1 MHVGLNGCL
10 GPSRKLSGLCWVM
23 DTVSNLYVLNRDAAA
38 VSPENQATPQ
48 TGGGVWKDRNP
59 SSFDP
64 TMLALSLYL
73 ISCFRSYVLR
83 GGFSDVRKQTSA
95 NGNPLGRMLTHK
107 YTFLILQAVS
117 RKHHRSLFTS
127 SSKITGSDR
136 PWCSNVRN
144 FPFHFRFIAEDCQ
157 KGGNI
162 NSRLPSGP
170 RIHQSFVTW

>member
-1 MHVGLNGCL
+1 
-10 GPSRKLSGLCWVM
+10 M
-23 DTVSNLYVLNRDAAA
+23 DTVSNLHVWNRDAAA
-38 VSPENQATPQ
+38 VSPEIQAATQ
-48 TGGGVWKDRNP
+48 TGGGAWKDRNP

-64 TMLALSLYL
+64 TICAGTIL
-73 ISCFRSYVLR
+73 IPDFLLRSYVLR
-83 GGFSDVRKQTSA
+83 GGYSDVRKQTSA
-95 NGNPLGRMLTHK
+95 NRNPLGRMLTHK

-127 SSKITGSDR
+127 SSKITGSDC

>member
-1 MHVGLNGCL
+1 MSRTFQETVRIVL
-10 GPSRKLSGLCWVM
+10 GHGYSLQSARLESRRCGRFS
-23 DTVSNLYVLNRDAAA
+23 
-38 VSPENQATPQ
+38 
-48 TGGGVWKDRNP
+48 RNP
-59 SSFDP
+59 GSHPDRGRGLEGPKPQQLRSHHAG
-64 TMLALSLYL
+64 TIL
-73 ISCFRSYVLR
+73 IPDFLLRSYVLR
-83 GGFSDVRKQTSA
+83 GGYSDVRKQTSA
-95 NGNPLGRMLTHK
+95 NRNPLGRMLTHK
-107 YTFLILQAVS
+107 YTFLMLQAVS